1 MGARSARAGA
11 PGAVTDAHPDRA
23 APACAPEFWAVLIAA
38 FGLRLGVALA
48 WPNIHWPDEI
58 FQVMEPAHRLVF
70 GTGAVSWEWVVG
82 IRSWL
87 LPGAVAALMEVGR
100 AVGTLPVT
108 VNFPVEAA
116 FAAAGCVPVACAY
129 FWGSRASGRGGGF
142 VAAGVAAVWI
152 DLVYMSVHPLTE
164 IAAAD
169 CLPVALYLGLPRAG
183 TFAPRHRL
191 WLVGAL
197 LGLTF
202 VLRFHLGPALAVAAL
217 GICGIRQAWPRW
229 RAAIAGACAP
239 VLVSSLL
246 DWATLGTPFQSTWLN
261 VWVNTA
267 LGVSAEAGRE
277 PFLTLWLLP
286 LAIWGAA
293 GFVAVAMT
301 ALLGARRLPWVL
313 AVALA
318 IVATHSLIPHKEYRF
333 TYPAIVL
340 VTILAGLGSAEIW
353 RAGAALAPRLA
364 PVLAPALVVLWAG
377 LSVTIADS
385 AIFRVPWTRE
395 RAQLDAFDG
404 VSRRGDACGLGLL
417 GIPWVK
423 TPGMSWLSSRVALYQ
438 LKSAPASSAGFNYV
452 LAPEGQIPGAPFGKL
467 RCFAGDG
474 DLVHLCLWRRDGGC
488 SGVAPPLPVNWPG
501 ALGAMARAEHGNE

>member
-1 MGARSARAGA
+1 MAAEPGSRAR
-11 PGAVTDAHPDRA
+11 D
-23 APACAPEFWAVLIAA
+23 APALWLVVLAA
-38 FGLRLGVALA
+38 FALRLGVALA

-58 FQVMEPAHRLVF
+58 FQVMEPAHRLVY

-100 AVGTLPVT
+100 AFGTLPAT
-108 VNFPVEAA
+108 VNLPVEAA
-116 FAAAGCVPVACAY
+116 FAAAGCVPVVCAY
-129 FWGSRASGRGGGF
+129 WWGWREYGRLGGF
-142 VAAGVAAVWI
+142 VASGVAAVWI

-164 IAAAD
+164 VAAAD
-169 CLPVALYLGLPRAG
+169 CLPVALYLGLPRDGA
-183 TFAPRHRL
+183 FATRHRL

-229 RAAIAGACAP
+229 RAVIAGACAP

-246 DWATLGTPFQSTWLN
+246 DWATLGTPFQSIWLN

-293 GFVAVAMT
+293 GFIAVAMT

-364 PVLAPALVVLWAG
+364 PVLAAALVVLWAG
-377 LSVTIADS
+377 LSFTVADS

-395 RAQLDAFDG
+395 RAQRDAFDV
-404 VSRRGDACGLGLL
+404 VSHRGDACGLGLL
-417 GIPWVK
+417 GLRWVV
-423 TPGMSWLSSRVALYQ
+423 TPGMSWLPPGVPLYQ
-438 LKSAPASSAGFNYV
+438 REAAPSSSAGFNYV
-452 LAPEGQIPGAPFGKL
+452 LATSREQPGAPFRKL
-467 RCFAGDG
+467 RCFDGDG
-474 DLVHLCLWRRDGGC
+474 GHIHLCLWRRDGGC
-488 SGVAPPLPVNWPG
+488 TGTAPPLPVNWPR
-501 ALGAMARAEHGNE
+501 ALGGAPPESGGADNE